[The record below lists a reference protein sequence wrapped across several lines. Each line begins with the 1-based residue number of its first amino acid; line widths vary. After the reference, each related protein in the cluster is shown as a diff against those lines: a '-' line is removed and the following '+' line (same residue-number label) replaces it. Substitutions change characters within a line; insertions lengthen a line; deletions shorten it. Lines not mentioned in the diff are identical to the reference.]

1 MTKEVKLYFNIF
13 ECGRNLL
20 NRLDLTYQ
28 RAFVATPQDKYY
40 TMLLDNLVE
49 MNHRNG
55 ETLSN
60 EKLRQAV
67 IDVR

>member
-20 NRLDLTYQ
+20 NRLYLTYQ
-28 RAFVATPQDKYY
+28 RAFVANPQDKYY
-40 TMLLDNLVE
+40 TMLLDNPVE